1 MTITSVFTG
10 KQNVINSS
18 RQKTSLEVARILKAA
33 ERSQD
38 ACFFYLDQETVREN
52 FFGAPQ
58 TLFVAP

>member
-1 MTITSVFTG
+1 
-10 KQNVINSS
+10 VINSS